1 MPPLALALLLTAA
14 VLHTGWNLLLKR
26 SGADTWL
33 VSWWALLLIGLLGLP
48 VLLADPPPP
57 QIWPYLVASA
67 IFETLYFTLLA
78 AAYRSADFSLVYPIA
93 RGAAPALIALWA
105 VLLLGERPSPGGLLG
120 LAVIVAGLVVV
131 AWRPG
136 LAAKGRAAPAQA
148 EPFPGTADCDDRRPT
163 LRLRSGR
170 ATDDRQRR
178 GADPSSAVRRPSSGA
193 GSPGGAPAQPG
204 PPPGVASIAGAAAGW
219 WARSS
224 GVGLALAVAL
234 CISAYS
240 TIDAAAVRLVPALP
254 YTIAVLGL
262 SAVLSAP
269 VAIWRYRLWGLSSSA
284 WAARRLVAGVSLLMP
299 GAYLLAMFAYSMAPV
314 SYAGAVREVSVIFGA
329 LAGWLLFGERLGA
342 RRVLGAAVIALGIGL
357 IAALG

>member
-48 VLLADPPPP
+48 VVLANPLPP
-57 QIWPYLVASA
+57 QIWPYLIASA
-67 IFETLYFTLLA
+67 IFEMLYFTLLA

-105 VLLLGERPSPGGLLG
+105 VLLLDERPSPGGLLG
-120 LAVIVAGLVVV
+120 LAVIVGGLVVV

-136 LAAKGRAAPAQA
+136 LQAEGGRQKVISPAAPVQTD
-148 EPFPGTADCDDRRPT
+148 ERPT
-163 LRLRSGR
+163 TKDQSGLDVRPWSLGVRLAHNGVLKRD
-170 ATDDRQRR
+170 T
-178 GADPSSAVRRPSSGA
+178 GA
-193 GSPGGAPAQPG
+193 GWRTRYG
-204 PPPGVASIAGAAAGW
+204 
-219 WARSS
+219 

-299 GAYLLAMFAYSMAPV
+299 GAYLLAMYAYSMAPV
-314 SYAGAVREVSVIFGA
+314 SYAGAVREVSVILGA